1 MKTTKMNTQTTI
13 SSLGMNA
20 PKSISKM
27 LVLSLLFM
35 LLGFSSFAKSE
46 ISSKEKETTE
56 IRKQLYSQIQFP
68 GFMKEKKSGEESVNV
83 VFCVDK
89 NGNIKVM
96 KTDSKNESLNKF
108 IVAEMENAKLES
120 LKVNEENIY
129 KINIHFKLL

>member
-68 GFMKEKKSGEESVNV
+68 GFMKEKK
-83 VFCVDK
+83 
-89 NGNIKVM
+89 
-96 KTDSKNESLNKF
+96 
-108 IVAEMENAKLES
+108 
-120 LKVNEENIY
+120 
-129 KINIHFKLL
+129 

>member
-1 MKTTKMNTQTTI
+1 MKTTKMNNSTI
-13 SSLGMNA
+13 SSQGMNA

-27 LVLSLLFM
+27 LVLSLLLM
-35 LLGFSSFAKSE
+35 MLGFSSFAKSE

-68 GFMKEKKSGEESVNV
+68 GFMKEKSAGEESVNV
-83 VFCVDK
+83 VFSVDK

-120 LKVNEENIY
+120 LKVDEENIY